1 MNILSIIPQE
11 LKSEPQFFRW
21 LSFSDAAF
29 IIVWFTVLSYPGLLI
44 LDERIQAFYFAYN
57 LLVGLILTRK
67 SPFNPKKKLY
77 HTILFALSRD
87 KRVYIPL

>member
-29 IIVWFTVLSYPGLLI
+29 MIVWFAALSYPGLLF
-44 LDERIQAFYFAYN
+44 LDERIQAFYFGYN
-57 LLVGLILTRK
+57 LLVGFILTRS
-67 SPFNPKKKLY
+67 SPFNPKKKIY
-77 HTILFALSRD
+77 HTILFALTQD
-87 KRVYIPL
+87 KRVYRPI